1 MGVLAWLI
9 IPVVAVLVAALWA
22 GWAQRAPRA
31 TGDPA
36 SLAEHR
42 RFMAAMERTTA
53 GAAAP
58 GEGSGR

>member
-1 MGVLAWLI
+1 MGALAWLI
-9 IPVVAVLVAALWA
+9 IPVVAVLVAAAWA
-22 GWAQRAPRA
+22 GWAQRAPKA

-53 GAAAP
+53 GSAAP
-58 GEGSGR
+58 GERSGR

>member
-1 MGVLAWLI
+1 MI
-9 IPVVAVLVAALWA
+9 IPVVAVLLAALWA

-53 GAAAP
+53 GSGAQ
-58 GEGSGR
+58 GDGSGR

>member
-1 MGVLAWLI
+1 MAALAWLI
-9 IPVVAVLVAALWA
+9 IPVVAALLAAVWA

-42 RFMAAMERTTA
+42 RFMAAMERTTT
-53 GAAAP
+53 GSGP
-58 GEGSGR
+58 GEGPGR

>member
-1 MGVLAWLI
+1 MAVLAWLI
-9 IPVVAVLVAALWA
+9 IPVVAVLLAALWA

-53 GAAAP
+53 DSASGERP
-58 GEGSGR
+58 GR

>member
-1 MGVLAWLI
+1 MI

-22 GWAQRAPRA
+22 VWAQRAPRA

>member
-1 MGVLAWLI
+1 MGALAWLI
-9 IPVVAVLVAALWA
+9 IPGVAVLVAAAWA
-22 GWAQRAPRA
+22 GWAQRAPKA

-53 GAAAP
+53 GTSAP
-58 GEGSGR
+58 GERSGR

>member
-1 MGVLAWLI
+1 MGALAWLI
-9 IPVVAVLVAALWA
+9 IPVAAVLLAAAWA
-22 GWAQRAPRA
+22 AWAQRAPKA

-53 GAAAP
+53 GSA
-58 GEGSGR
+58 GSGERSGR

>member
-1 MGVLAWLI
+1 MAVLAWLI
-9 IPVVAVLVAALWA
+9 IPCVAGVLATVWA

-36 SLAEHR
+36 SLAEHQ

-53 GAAAP
+53 SGAP
-58 GEGSGR
+58 RERPER

>member
-1 MGVLAWLI
+1 MI
-9 IPVVAVLVAALWA
+9 IPVVAVLLAALWA

-53 GAAAP
+53 GSAAS
-58 GEGSGR
+58 EDGSGR

>member
-1 MGVLAWLI
+1 MGALAWLI
-9 IPVVAVLVAALWA
+9 IPVVAVLVAAAWA
-22 GWAQRAPRA
+22 AWAQRAPKA

-53 GAAAP
+53 GTGTP
-58 GEGSGR
+58 GERSGR

>member
-1 MGVLAWLI
+1 MI
-9 IPVVAVLVAALWA
+9 IPVAAVLLAAVWA

-53 GAAAP
+53 GAA
-58 GEGSGR
+58 GSGDQSAR

>member
-1 MGVLAWLI
+1 MAVLAWLI
-9 IPVVAVLVAALWA
+9 IPVIAVLLAALWA

-53 GAAAP
+53 DSAP
-58 GEGSGR
+58 GDRPGR

>member
-1 MGVLAWLI
+1 MAALAWLI
-9 IPVVAVLVAALWA
+9 IPVIAALFAAVWA
-22 GWAQRAPRA
+22 GWAQRSPRA

-53 GAAAP
+53 AP
-58 GEGSGR
+58 GPGEDPGR

>member
-1 MGVLAWLI
+1 MAALAWLI
-9 IPVVAVLVAALWA
+9 IPCVAAVLATVWA

-36 SLAEHR
+36 SLAEHQ

-53 GAAAP
+53 AGAP
-58 GEGSGR
+58 QERPER

>member
-1 MGVLAWLI
+1 MGALAWLV
-9 IPVVAVLVAALWA
+9 IPVVAVLVAAAWA
-22 GWAQRAPRA
+22 GWAQRAPKA

-53 GAAAP
+53 GTSAP
-58 GEGSGR
+58 GERSGR

>member
-1 MGVLAWLI
+1 MI
-9 IPVVAVLVAALWA
+9 IPVVAVLVAAAWA
-22 GWAQRAPRA
+22 AWAQRAPKA

-53 GAAAP
+53 GTGTP
-58 GEGSGR
+58 GERSGR

>member
-1 MGVLAWLI
+1 MGALAWLI
-9 IPVVAVLVAALWA
+9 IPVVAVLVAAAWA
-22 GWAQRAPRA
+22 SWAQRAPKA

-53 GAAAP
+53 GTSAP
-58 GEGSGR
+58 GEHSGR

>member
-1 MGVLAWLI
+1 MI
-9 IPVVAVLVAALWA
+9 IPVVAVLVAAAWA
-22 GWAQRAPRA
+22 GWAQRAPKA

-53 GAAAP
+53 GTAAP
-58 GEGSGR
+58 RERSGR

>member
-1 MGVLAWLI
+1 MSALAWLI
-9 IPVVAVLVAALWA
+9 IPVIAVLLAAMWA

-53 GAAAP
+53 GAAASR
-58 GEGSGR
+58 EHSGR

>member
-1 MGVLAWLI
+1 MGALAWLI
-9 IPVVAVLVAALWA
+9 IPVVAVLAAALWA

-53 GAAAP
+53 GAAGSREP
-58 GEGSGR
+58 SGR

>member
-1 MGVLAWLI
+1 MI
-9 IPVVAVLVAALWA
+9 IPVVAVLVAAAWA
-22 GWAQRAPRA
+22 GWAQRAPKA

-53 GAAAP
+53 GSAAP
-58 GEGSGR
+58 GEHSGR

>member
-1 MGVLAWLI
+1 MI
-9 IPVVAVLVAALWA
+9 IPVVAVVAAALWA

-58 GEGSGR
+58 GERSGR